1 VGRLHPDYPALVV
14 GNHILGGGSLSSRLA
29 DRVRQKDGLSYG
41 IAAMYS
47 SYPREELSRLM
58 IYAISNPENSPRV
71 AKAIDEELKLL
82 LKEGVTEDELARA
95 QGSILQSNIVSRSS
109 DDGLLSLY
117 GSLLSSHR
125 DIQTTRDLE
134 LSIESL
140 TVDQVNTA
148 LRKYFKPEKLIIV
161 TAGDF
166 KE

>member
-1 VGRLHPDYPALVV
+1 
-14 GNHILGGGSLSSRLA
+14 
-29 DRVRQKDGLSYG
+29 
-41 IAAMYS
+41 
-47 SYPREELSRLM
+47 
-58 IYAISNPENSPRV
+58 
-71 AKAIDEELKLL
+71 
-82 LKEGVTEDELARA
+82 
-95 QGSILQSNIVSRSS
+95 QSNIVSRSS

-117 GSLLSSHR
+117 GSLLSGHR